1 MLDTATTEGLFTEK
15 QINYVDSIKAKDL
28 RSHLLHQVRLR
39 DLMEQDRDA
48 FEKESNGKNS
58 IQYAIKVLI
67 NALKTDEGYRQ
78 GWKANIAMAFK
89 DEWGREGFQQS
100 EQDFEAV
107 HILAN
112 KSADNF
118 LNLLCS

>member
-1 MLDTATTEGLFTEK
+1 MLDTATTEGLYTEE
-15 QINYVDSIKAKDL
+15 QIKYVDSVKDEDL

-39 DLMEQDRDA
+39 DSMEQDRDA
-48 FEKESNGKNS
+48 FEKESSNKNS
-58 IQYAIKVLI
+58 VEHAIKI
-67 NALKTDEGYRQ
+67 IKNALKIDEDYRDS
-78 GWKANIAMAFK
+78 WKANIAMAFK